1 MSACTFFGH
10 RDCPGWVRP
19 QLRAALEYLMESC
32 RVKEF
37 YLGNHGAFDAMALS
51 LLRELEG
58 RYPDLRYTV
67 VLAYMPGEGEGGT
80 LGAETIFPEGLETAP
95 PRFAVCRRNQ
105 WMIGHSEYVV
115 TYVTRSYG
123 GAARFEREAQR
134 AGKKVI
140 RLGRG

>member
-19 QLRAALEYLMESC
+19 QLRAALESLMESC
-32 RVKEF
+32 RVLEF

-80 LGAETIFPEGLETAP
+80 LGAETIFPQRPSPGT
-95 PRFAVCRRNQ
+95 CR
-105 WMIGHSEYVV
+105 
-115 TYVTRSYG
+115 
-123 GAARFEREAQR
+123 AERISMSILCRMRKDCSASFS
-134 AGKKVI
+134 
-140 RLGRG
+140 